1 VSEALARLA
10 VDLTANVA
18 GFESDLGRANRM
30 AEKFSRKLEND
41 LGKVGAAIG
50 ANFAVAFTAIS
61 AGAKKAINDLDRI
74 GDVSARIGVGVK
86 ALQELGYAAA
96 QSGTNAETLEKGLAK
111 LSRTMAESA
120 AGGEAQKALFK
131 ALGVSATDAT
141 GKLRPVEE
149 VFVDLSEKFR
159 QYKGGA
165 GEVKIATELFGKAGA
180 DLIPVLNEGRDGL
193 RGFADEAANFG
204 VVVGEDAVAQ
214 AQAFNDNLDKLQT
227 ILKGVFNSIA
237 VDLLPSMSSLSQ
249 VMVDNGSAASGMA
262 EGNTILSDSIKRV
275 IVGAIGVKNV
285 LDSVFE
291 VLFAGQEIVYAVG
304 DSFKAFGAQLS
315 TVGQAQW
322 QALKG
327 NFSEA
332 AATFAAG
339 MAEAEKGHQAAINRG
354 SAAMSA
360 LRSGLE
366 LNLDDALKQTEA
378 LYAPLKKL
386 GDTAEEAADD
396 TGKLEAPVVAA
407 GNAAAK
413 ADPKIKKMKDAVALA
428 AREADAWRERL
439 QDLAAELEGP
449 MAQAQLEHDRQLA
462 DLIDAYGRG
471 AIGAE
476 EYAKGQTDLAEK
488 LKRTAAEI
496 AKQRT
501 PMEALLE
508 DLEFEIQLLG
518 MSNEE
523 REKAIALRG
532 LEADA
537 TEEQKR
543 QLEDL
548 LNQRRFLENSKA
560 QAAEWTAIWQDAF
573 GQVAQSLIS
582 AFANGDGIGDALK
595 NSLQGALNGV
605 LDKNIKKFTDGLG
618 QWLSGGGT
626 GGPNGLGA
634 RGANG
639 MTNAATGAL
648 SILGSIG
655 QNYIGAES
663 TGASALGGAAYG
675 ASIGMVAGPIGAAIG
690 AVIGA
695 IVGAIS
701 SQKPYLEVSSSASNI
716 NRSRV
721 EGTATSQLGRIFVG
735 KDDLTL
741 PGNMSSQQLA
751 DNIAKFDNAIATML
765 NSSELQAAQ
774 AALSRFDVNQSG
786 SGAIDAE
793 EILSQR
799 FNAVI
804 RAIEPQWAS
813 FLGRIDDLQERIKA
827 LEGLRVLTDWVE
839 DFEGV
844 IASID
849 GDPLRQ
855 LQNQLHNLDKAV
867 TDTAEQL
874 ATAIAGQDPA
884 AILEAANAAQQAVIR
899 RYQAEV
905 EGVRNLQ
912 AAIKQLDDQA
922 RAFRNN
928 IAQRLFDVGGLSI
941 GQMAS
946 QQFADVGAARA
957 DVLNA
962 SDTQTALANLDRF
975 VASVDAW
982 LQSARSEVDSW
993 AATSR
998 ARVESALAALDTEQN
1013 GILGAAQ
1020 ARMASQQAAAQQYAA
1035 QQQAAQQ
1042 AQLEALQQQ
1051 LAVAQQW
1058 TGVLQTAQ
1066 RMLDAMATGAAN
1078 PLSGFSRLGLL
1089 DERIAGL
1096 RGELNGASG
1105 GARAAIAQE
1114 LLAALNERLQLA
1126 QGQFQRPSPEYMAI
1140 FNQTARETGALRD
1153 IALAE
1158 ANRAAELQEL
1168 IASLQ
1173 QQTVDAVGGLG
1184 DVMSYLSTEEADRLK
1199 AIELERAALQNEL
1212 IEIDREAQRR
1222 LDEINATARA
1232 QYEWAQTTFEE
1243 LNAVRHAEL
1252 MAQLNE
1258 ITGGLDPD
1266 SFIAQRMAET
1276 TVLLT
1281 AIRNGI
1287 TTFLTSVSAG
1297 GANGGVRPP
1306 GATPGVPRDPD
1317 NPNLPYLP
1325 SPSGSGVV
1333 NATIPIELS
1342 LDGTRM
1348 TKFVVDVMIDK
1359 AGVVAP
1365 TIKRAMKVA

>member
-1 VSEALARLA
+1 VSESLARLA

-30 AEKFSRKLEND
+30 AEKFSRQVEKD
-41 LGKVGAAIG
+41 LGKIGAAIA
-50 ANFAVAFTAIS
+50 ANMTVAFAVVA

-120 AGGEAQKALFK
+120 AGGAAQKALFT
-131 ALGVSATDAT
+131 ALGVAATDAT

-180 DLIPVLNEGRDGL
+180 DLIPVLNEGRAGL

-227 ILKGVFNSIA
+227 ILKGVFNDVA
-237 VDLLPSMSSLSQ
+237 KDLLPALVSLSGLF
-249 VMVDNGSAASGMA
+249 VDNGTAARKAGEDFSILPYVIKGVIISGIA
-262 EGNTILSDSIKRV
+262 
-275 IVGAIGVKNV
+275 VKNIIESITDV
-285 LDSVFE
+285 LAFGVDIIMANIE
-291 VLFAGQEIVYAVG
+291 VW
-304 DSFKAFGAQLS
+304 KAFGNVLS
-315 TVGQAQW
+315 TVAGAQAKALQGDFQGAW
-322 QALKG
+322 ETMQKGSTETAQITSEAFAKLRGGWEALKSG
-327 NFSEA
+327 FQNSGSDIA
-332 AATFAAG
+332 D
-339 MAEAEKGHQAAINRG
+339 AIERIYNPI
-354 SAAMSA
+354 
-360 LRSGLE
+360 E
-366 LNLDDALKQTEA
+366 
-378 LYAPLKKL
+378 KL
-386 GDTAEEAADD
+386 GEEAKKAGEDVG
-396 TGKLEAPVVAA
+396 TVEAPIVDT
-407 GNAAAK
+407 GNAAGK
-413 ADPKIKKMKDAVALA
+413 TEPKIKKLKDTTAQA
-428 AREADAWRERL
+428 AREAEEWRERL
-439 QDLAAELEGP
+439 RDLAAEIEGP
-449 MAQAQLEHDRQLA
+449 VAQANVELDRQL
-462 DLIDAYGRG
+462 DELGDAYGRG
-471 AIGAE
+471 AISAE
-476 EYAKGQTDLAEK
+476 QFAEAKKNLIEAHKREIGQIK
-488 LKRTAAEI
+488 TA
-496 AKQRT
+496 RT
-501 PMEALLE
+501 PMEQLLE

-543 QLEDL
+543 QLENL
-548 LNQRRFLENSKA
+548 LNQRQFLENSKA

-573 GQVAQSLIS
+573 GQVAQSLLA

-605 LDKNIKKFTDGLG
+605 LDKNIKKFTDALG
-618 QWLSGGGT
+618 QWFSGGGT
-626 GGPNGLGA
+626 GGLTA

-639 MTNAATGAL
+639 MPNWANGAL
-648 SILGSIG
+648 ALGAGLTQGWIG
-655 QNYIGAES
+655 SENTAQ
-663 TGASALGGAAYG
+663 SAFGGAAN
-675 ASIGMVAGPIGAAIG
+675 GAALGTQFGGVPGAIIG
-690 AVIGA
+690 SILGA

-716 NRSRV
+716 NRGRV

-786 SGAIDAE
+786 SGAIDTE

-804 RAIEPQWAS
+804 RAIEPQWAA
-813 FLGRIDDLQERIKA
+813 FLGRIDDLQERVKA
-827 LEGLRVLTDWVE
+827 LEGLRVLSDWVE
-839 DFEGV
+839 DFGDV
-844 IASID
+844 ID
-849 GDPLRQ
+849 GLDPDPLRQ

-867 TDTAEQL
+867 TDTADQL
-874 ATAIAGQDPA
+874 AAAIDAQDPA
-884 AILEAANAAQQAVIR
+884 AILEAANAAQQAVTR

-905 EGVRNLQ
+905 DGVRNLQ
-912 AAIKQLDDQA
+912 AAIAQLDEQA
-922 RAFRNN
+922 RAFRTN
-928 IAQRLFDVGGLSI
+928 IAQRLLDVGGLSI
-941 GQMAS
+941 GQLAS
-946 QQFADVGAARA
+946 SQFADIGAARGS
-957 DVLNA
+957 VLNA
-962 SDTQTALANLDRF
+962 ADTQTALANLDRF

-982 LQSARSEVDSW
+982 LQSARAEVDAW
-993 AATSR
+993 AAQSR
-998 ARVESALAALDTEQN
+998 ARVQAALAALDTEQN
-1013 GILGAAQ
+1013 SIMAAAQ
-1020 ARMASQQAAAQQYAA
+1020 ARMAQQQAAAQQFAA

-1042 AQLEALQQQ
+1042 AQLQALQQQ

-1058 TGVLQTAQ
+1058 AGVLQSAQ
-1066 RMLDAMATGAAN
+1066 RMLDQMATGAAN
-1078 PLSGFSRLGLL
+1078 PLSGFSRLALL
-1089 DERIAGL
+1089 DERIAQL
-1096 RGELNGASG
+1096 RGNLSGAT
-1105 GARAAIAQE
+1105 GANRATIAQE

-1140 FNQTARETGALRD
+1140 FNATVRETAGLRD
-1153 IALAE
+1153 IAQQE
-1158 ANRAAELQEL
+1158 ADRAAELQEL

-1184 DVMSYLSTEEADRLK
+1184 DVMSYLSTDEAERLT
-1199 AIELERAALQNEL
+1199 AIEAERTALQNEL

-1252 MAQLNE
+1252 IAQLE
-1258 ITGGLDPD
+1258 AITGGLDPD

-1276 TVLLT
+1276 TDLLT
-1281 AIRNGI
+1281 DIRDGI
-1287 TTFLTSVSAG
+1287 AEFLGSISAG
-1297 GANGGVRPP
+1297 GGNGGTSPAPIEP
-1306 GATPGVPRDPD
+1306 GMPRDPD
-1317 NPNLPYLP
+1317 NPSQPYVPAGTSNVITMPLAIDLNLEGGKLARY
-1325 SPSGSGVV
+1325 
-1333 NATIPIELS
+1333 
-1342 LDGTRM
+1342 
-1348 TKFVVDVMIDK
+1348 VVDVVVDK
-1359 AGVVAP
+1359 AGLVAP
-1365 TIKRAMKVA
+1365 AMKRAARTA

>member
-1 VSEALARLA
+1 MSEALARLA

-30 AEKFSRKLEND
+30 AAKFGRQMEKD
-41 LGKVGAAIG
+41 LGKIGAVVA

-86 ALQELGYAAA
+86 ALQELGYAAQ

-120 AGGEAQKALFK
+120 AGGEAQQALFK

-141 GKLRPVEE
+141 GKLRPVED
-149 VFVDLSEKFR
+149 VFVDLAEKFR

-180 DLIPVLNEGRDGL
+180 DLIPVLNEGRKGL
-193 RGFADEAANFG
+193 AGMADEAGNFG
-204 VVVGEDAVAQ
+204 VVVGDEAVAQ

-227 ILKGVFNSIA
+227 ILKGVFNDISK
-237 VDLLPSMSSLSQ
+237 DLLPTLAALSGVFVNNATEARKMS
-249 VMVDNGSAASGMA
+249 
-262 EGNTILSDSIKRV
+262 EGTTVLSDSIKFV
-275 IVGAIGVKNV
+275 VAGGIILKNT
-285 LDSVFE
+285 LESVFDA
-291 VLFAGQEIVYAVG
+291 LFAGQEIVYAIG
-304 DSFKAFGAQLS
+304 DSFEAFG
-315 TVGQAQW
+315 GQIAAVASAQW

-327 NFSEA
+327 NFKEALDTLATGLVEGEKAHA
-332 AATFAAG
+332 AAIARGKAAVDAFTSG
-339 MAEAEKGHQAAINRG
+339 IALNGEDVRAALDAIYRP
-354 SAAMSA
+354 
-360 LRSGLE
+360 LE
-366 LNLDDALKQTEA
+366 
-378 LYAPLKKL
+378 KL
-386 GDTAEEAADD
+386 GDAAKKAGEDVG
-396 TGKLEAPVVAA
+396 TVEPPVVAA

-413 ADPKIKKMKDAVALA
+413 AEPKVKKLKDATATA

-462 DLIDAYGRG
+462 DLTSAYAEG

-476 EYAKGQTDLAEK
+476 DYAKGQAALAEK
-488 LKRTAAEI
+488 LKRTSAEI
-496 AKQRT
+496 KAQRT

-508 DLEFEIQLLG
+508 DLQFEIDLLG

-532 LEADA
+532 LEAEA

-543 QLEDL
+543 KLEEL

-560 QAAEWTAIWQDAF
+560 QAEEWTAIWQEAF
-573 GQVAQSLIS
+573 GNIAQSLAD

-605 LDKNIKKFTDGLG
+605 LDRNIKKFTDGLG
-618 QWLSGGGT
+618 QWMSGGGT
-626 GGPNGLGA
+626 GGLTARGENGMPAWANGVISLGASLTQGWIGSENTLQSAAGGALNGLAIG
-634 RGANG
+634 
-639 MTNAATGAL
+639 
-648 SILGSIG
+648 SQLGS
-655 QNYIGAES
+655 AF
-663 TGASALGGAAYG
+663 
-675 ASIGMVAGPIGAAIG
+675 GPIGMAIG
-690 AVIGA
+690 AVLGA
-695 IVGAIS
+695 IAGAIS
-701 SQKPYLEVSSSASNI
+701 AQHPYLEVSSSASNI

-721 EGTATSQLGRIFVG
+721 EGTATSRLGRIFVG

-741 PGNMSSQQLA
+741 PGNMSSQELA
-751 DNIAKFDNAIATML
+751 NNIARFDDAIATML
-765 NSSELQAAQ
+765 NSSELAAAQ

-793 EILSQR
+793 AILSQR
-799 FNAVI
+799 LNAVI

-813 FLGRIDDLQERIKA
+813 FLGRIDDLQERVKA
-827 LEGLRVLTDWVE
+827 LEGLRVLSDWVD
-839 DFEGV
+839 DFGDV

-849 GDPLRQ
+849 PDPMRQ

-867 TDTAEQL
+867 ADTAEQL
-874 ATAIAGQDPA
+874 AVAIDGQDPA

-899 RYQAEV
+899 RYQAEA

-912 AAIKQLDDQA
+912 AAIAQLDDQA

-928 IAQRLFDVGGLSI
+928 IAQRLFDVGGLSA
-941 GQMAS
+941 GQLVA
-946 QQFADVGAARA
+946 QQFADVGTVRA

-962 SDTQTALANLDRF
+962 ADTQTALANLDRF

-982 LQSARSEVDSW
+982 LQSARAEVDAW
-993 AATSR
+993 ANQAR
-998 ARVESALAALDTEQN
+998 ARIQNALAALDAEQN
-1013 GILGAAQ
+1013 SIMATAQ
-1020 ARMASQQAAAQQYAA
+1020 SRMAQQQAMAQQVAQ

-1042 AQLEALQQQ
+1042 AQLQALQQQ

-1058 TGVLQTAQ
+1058 TGVLQAAQ
-1066 RMLDAMATGAAN
+1066 RMLDAMATGSAN
-1078 PLSGFSRLGLL
+1078 PLSGFSRLALL
-1089 DERIAGL
+1089 DDRIADL
-1096 RGELNGASG
+1096 REALNGASG
-1105 GARAAIAQE
+1105 ANRATIAQE

-1126 QGQFQRPSPEYMAI
+1126 QGQFQRSSPEYLAI
-1140 FNQTARETGALRD
+1140 FNATARETSGLRD
-1153 IALAE
+1153 IAQQE
-1158 ANRAAELQEL
+1158 ADRVAELQERM
-1168 IASLQ
+1168 AALQ

-1199 AIELERAALQNEL
+1199 AIELERTALQNEL
-1212 IEIDREAQRR
+1212 IEIDRQAQLR

-1252 MAQLNE
+1252 VAQLE
-1258 ITGGLDPD
+1258 AITGGLDPD

-1276 TVLLT
+1276 TDLLT
-1281 AIRNGI
+1281 DIRDGI
-1287 TTFLTSVSAG
+1287 AEFLASVSNG
-1297 GANGGVRPP
+1297 GGNGGVRPP
-1306 GATPGVPRDPD
+1306 GNTPGVPRDPED
-1317 NPNLPYLP
+1317 PTQPYVP
-1325 SPSGSGVV
+1325 SVGGNVV
-1333 NATIPIELS
+1333 TIPLAVDLNI
-1342 LDGTRM
+1342 DGDRLARHTVS
-1348 TKFVVDVMIDK
+1348 VVIDK
-1359 AGVVAP
+1359 AGLVAP
-1365 TIKRAMKVA
+1365 AIKRAARVA